1 MTTPQVYKETFDS
14 ICTITCNANTS
25 KSKID
30 GSNGFISTGTGFII
44 DVKEKRLIIITS
56 AHLILD
62 QDGKRY
68 PTKINI
74 PITAAVNNVIKCGS
88 HTKRNIS
95 VNLFVLG
102 MDISADIAVLATYRK
117 KERDPENEIYFGFDF
132 SSRNSHLCFGDSKK
146 TLIGTQV
153 WTLSNA
159 YASGICQ
166 STGIIHDNN
175 LVYATNSANYKN
187 QTSQISTSMNVD
199 EGSSGAPIVIYKNSK
214 VLVVGLL
221 SWILKNDAGNFVGGV
236 SQKQLEKSY
245 NKILKL
251 NALNKVEQPY
261 QNINFDAETGK
272 GFLGIESYVPN
283 NEKALQILN
292 TKYPIFAKS
301 KYFSLNEG
309 FVLLSFTDEAIVPLQ
324 IENSRVT
331 NAKNMS
337 TGLRTGLQVDDIL
350 LKVND
355 VAVNLYLDP
364 EYVTFDSYNNQNK
377 IIQMEIIRPS
387 TAEKMCFEVISDKY
401 PQNYE
406 VVSESD
412 KIELISTFT
421 TPDLSNTYT
430 DYYAEVSVG
439 IFDKLRNFNNILI
452 IYCDDN
458 TIWHPC
464 VNVNG
469 GYMLIS
475 VDNLTEIFLNSLK
488 IKISGIDGYTNEQ
501 FYYFKATNNP
511 NVNINIRQLGFM
523 YYNSA
528 YTSYNFVG
536 IRFFGIPNGTNFDN
550 YKIILP
556 IHSILT

>member
-1 MTTPQVYKETFDS
+1 MTTPHVYKKTFDS

-25 KSKID
+25 KYKID

-44 DVKEKRLIIITS
+44 NVKEKRLIIITS

-74 PITAAVNNVIKCGS
+74 PITAAVNNVIKSGS

-117 KERDPENEIYFGFDF
+117 KERDQENEIYFGFDF
-132 SSRNSHLCFGDSKK
+132 SSRNDHLCFGDSKK
-146 TLIGTQV
+146 TLIGTQI

-159 YASGICQ
+159 YAAGICQ

-175 LVYATNSANYKN
+175 LIYATNSSNYIN
-187 QTSQISTSMNVD
+187 QTSQISTSMNID

-221 SWILKNDAGNFVGGV
+221 SWLLKNDAGNFVGGV

-251 NALNKVEQPY
+251 NPLNNIVQPY
-261 QNINFDAETGK
+261 ENINFDGETGK
-272 GFLGIESYVPN
+272 GFLGIETYVPN
-283 NEKALQILN
+283 NEKELQILN
-292 TKYPIFAKS
+292 TKYSIFSKS
-301 KYFSLNEG
+301 KYSSLNEG
-309 FVLLSFTDEAIVPLQ
+309 FVLLSFTDENIVPLQ
-324 IENSRVT
+324 IPNSRVK

-355 VAVNLYLDP
+355 RAVNLYLDP
-364 EYVTFDSYNNQNK
+364 EYVTFHSYNDYKKK
-377 IIQMEIIRPS
+377 IKMEIIRPS
-387 TAEKMCFEVISDKY
+387 TAEKMCFEVISDKF
-401 PQNYE
+401 PQKYE
-406 VVSESD
+406 IVSESN

-421 TPDLSNTYT
+421 TPDLWNNFIPIYS
-430 DYYAEVSVG
+430 G
-439 IFDKLRNFNNILI
+439 ISFENNKFGLNKNNILV
-452 IYCDDN
+452 IYCYDK
-458 TIWHPC
+458 IWYPC
-464 VNVNG
+464 LNQENK
-469 GYMLIS
+469 YMLIS
-475 VDNLTEIFLNSLK
+475 VDNLSDVYLRTLK
-488 IKISGIDGYTNEQ
+488 INSFSFNWYLKETLEISIDNSNFDRST
-501 FYYFKATNNP
+501 F
-511 NVNINIRQLGFM
+511 LGFM
-523 YYNSA
+523 YYSEIYQRFN
-528 YTSYNFVG
+528 
-536 IRFFGIPNGTNFDN
+536 IRLFRTDENNTDSI
-550 YKIILP
+550 YKINDLP
-556 IHSILT
+556 LYNI